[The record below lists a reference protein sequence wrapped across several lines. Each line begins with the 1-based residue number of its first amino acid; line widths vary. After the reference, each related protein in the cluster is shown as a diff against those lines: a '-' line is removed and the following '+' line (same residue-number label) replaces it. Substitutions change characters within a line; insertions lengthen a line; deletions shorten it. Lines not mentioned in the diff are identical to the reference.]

1 MGFGG
6 VRLPNVSLTG
16 KNIDFFS
23 LIFQLLGVLTSNFNF
38 ATSIPKVKSLF
49 ENVKYKLDAKSYNFV
64 YFLV

>member
-23 LIFQLLGVLTSNFNF
+23 LIFQLLGVVTPNLNF
-38 ATSIPKVKSLF
+38 ATSFPKVKSLF